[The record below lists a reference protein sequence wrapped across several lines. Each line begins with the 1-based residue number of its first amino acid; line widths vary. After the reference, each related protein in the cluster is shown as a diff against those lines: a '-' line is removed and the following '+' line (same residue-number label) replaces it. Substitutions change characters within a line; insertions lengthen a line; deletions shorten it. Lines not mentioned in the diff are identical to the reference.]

1 MSDAEPREFNE
12 RWRLRLYAAQTDL
25 IDAYGGCRRIV
36 EKFAISKS
44 QVGRWY
50 GGVDRDSMPTPIVMA
65 LEGYVGRPVVSA
77 IMVEFL
83 GLEFSGVS
91 ERGDGL
97 ACLSSLNADLVEA
110 SGRMMVETVRA
121 KSDGVVTPAEAQ
133 QLRGLSRRIEKIRV
147 DIDDALAR
155 AEAREGAGLSVIA
168 GGGGK

>member
-1 MSDAEPREFNE
+1 MSETEPREFSE

-25 IDAYGGCRRIV
+25 IDAYGGCKRIV
-36 EKFAISKS
+36 DKFSISRS

-65 LEGYVGRPVVSA
+65 LEGYVGRPIVSA

-83 GLEFSGVS
+83 GLEIAGGVEGTS
-91 ERGDGL
+91 QL

-121 KSDGVVTPAEAQ
+121 KADGVVTPAEAQ
-133 QLRGLSRRIEKIRV
+133 QLRLLSRKIERIRA
-147 DIDDALAR
+147 DIDDQLAK
-155 AEAREGAGLSVIA
+155 AEAGNGLRVV
-168 GGGGK
+168 GGGVA